1 MLQVSFQTRNCCFLA
16 EFNNGLTA
24 RDIAKHLP
32 LDATVSTW
40 GDEIYFEAGIAA
52 SYDDIKLSSGIEVG
66 DVAYWPQGR
75 CICVFFGSTP
85 ISKAG
90 KPMPASPVVIIG
102 KTKNISLELRKIKT
116 GDPIRVVQVQENISV
131 PFSNARKP
139 DRRLTQ
145 KEIDGLVQQ
154 LLAEKANKS

>member
-1 MLQVSFQTRNCCFLA
+1 MA
-16 EFNNGLTA
+16 
-24 RDIAKHLP
+24 
-32 LDATVSTW
+32 W

-52 SYDDIKLSSGIEVG
+52 SYDDIKLSSEIDVG
-66 DVAYWPQGR
+66 DVAYWPQGK

-90 KPMPASPVVIIG
+90 KPMPLSPVVIIG
-102 KTKNISLELRKIKT
+102 KTKNSSLELRKIKA

-131 PFSNARKP
+131 PFLNARKP

-145 KEIDGLVQQ
+145 KEIDALV
-154 LLAEKANKS
+154 